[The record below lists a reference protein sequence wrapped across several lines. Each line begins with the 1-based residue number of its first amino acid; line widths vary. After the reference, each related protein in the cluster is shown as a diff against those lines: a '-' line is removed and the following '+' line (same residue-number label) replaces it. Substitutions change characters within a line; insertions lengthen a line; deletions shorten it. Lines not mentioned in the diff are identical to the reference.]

1 MEPKNEKLNNN
12 NTGKSS
18 SQIEEFNER
27 SYEEVE
33 DGYYDD
39 RGFYTT
45 PNGSF
50 WDDNHTY
57 FNHLGFDKNNG
68 YYVKYGLY
76 HPGYNYNYDLD
87 CYDDEIDKEFI
98 NNFNQINTNNLKDLE
113 EHYLINKVYEKEIDF
128 LNDDNENEEKEN
140 EENENDDL
148 NDEEM
153 ERIYNECVS
162 ISKKKDPSLQN
173 ELTIKDINQN
183 NLQESQENLKNIN
196 EKI

>member
-57 FNHLGFDKNNG
+57 FNHLGFDKHNG
-68 YYVKYGLY
+68 YYDKYGLY

-87 CYDDEIDKEFI
+87 CYDDEIDNEFI

-196 EKI
+196 KKI

>member
-39 RGFYTT
+39 RGK
-45 PNGSF
+45 
-50 WDDNHTY
+50 H
-57 FNHLGFDKNNG
+57 NG
-68 YYVKYGLY
+68 YYDKYGLY